1 MFSFCNGILKA
12 NITRY
17 VGNKSKFRDKS
28 IMEIGE
34 KKQIYVY
41 IYVYIYNVKEFI
53 QNKIETLVGTWYSI
67 SLHCLPFVSLSRH
80 NSTKQYK
87 YCPFSLPLHI
97 HSSSDLSLLK
107 LPISLQL
114 LYIHINQR
122 TYYIFVLSQLQI
134 ENE

>member
-34 KKQIYVY
+34 KNKYMYIY

-53 QNKIETLVGTWYSI
+53 QNKIETLVGT
-67 SLHCLPFVSLSRH
+67 
-80 NSTKQYK
+80 
-87 YCPFSLPLHI
+87 
-97 HSSSDLSLLK
+97 
-107 LPISLQL
+107 
-114 LYIHINQR
+114 
-122 TYYIFVLSQLQI
+122 
-134 ENE
+134 